1 MPPLLE
7 HASLQISPELVL
19 VDRELAALGR
29 AEHATEP
36 MPTSPPVDLVASDA
50 REAMLRICELSDVN
64 PPRARRRGLV
74 LTAAVPAV
82 LWAEAAIL
90 VASLFPFGAL

>member
-29 AEHATEP
+29 AEHATDP
-36 MPTSPPVDLVASDA
+36 MPTRPPVDLLDA